1 MLNRWSSVLVSI
13 FFAVML
19 TGAGAVGYRALLS
32 LAASDPGWR
41 TNALDKKVSVITV
54 RASGPA
60 AAALREGDVILEI
73 NGVVLR
79 GPLHAAGIFEHLP
92 PGTIYHVRISRGD
105 QILNFDL
112 ETGPIPLGLKA
123 LLPLASVII
132 PAIFFLTGLGVFL
145 LRPDDKQ
152 SLLLALMFGTW
163 SGLFIGDLAYSE
175 FAPWLQAVIFL
186 ASICA
191 SFFWPLFC
199 HFFLVFPDQSLS
211 PLRRRFPRIEYL
223 LYLPHV
229 LVRIPYVAFLAL
241 LWMQSPHELA
251 SLREQYSWIG
261 YLYLGLATLYIC
273 GGLLSL
279 LINYREASRLLRRKM
294 RVVVVG
300 SLLAILPMV
309 ILVCSEL
316 FFQGNQLSESTFLW
330 FLVIAFSFFLFFPA
344 SLVYAIAKHQVIP
357 IRLILRR
364 GVRYVFV
371 SRGSI
376 IVELI
381 TVGLALT
388 IFLNYLFNRWPVSRP
403 WMVVLSG
410 LVAVLIWQ
418 VTRDLHHRV
427 VAPLIDRRFFRQAY
441 NAQQVLSEL
450 GQALRGMPDVNEE
463 TFIQICEQIRMALNA
478 DNVALILRREAT
490 GDYECAVLSQHL
502 EQENLTLS
510 VTETLSFSAESFVIK
525 WLANAIKPLPV
536 NFDDPHSWGRT
547 LGTADLM
554 ESPQREQTSELLRQI
569 RAALLLP
576 IATKE
581 GLIGVLSLGPR
592 LGDLPY
598 SREDEQLLM
607 AVTWQLAYAI
617 ENADLVRRKAE
628 EELFRREIEFATEVQ
643 MRLFPQSLPAIE
655 TLDLSGI
662 CYPARGIGGDYYDFL
677 HLGPGQVGIAVAD
690 VSGKGLS
697 AALLMSTVQA
707 SLRTQASFAKGRIT
721 ELVAS
726 MNRLLC
732 ESTDMSH
739 YATFFYAQYDEA
751 NQLLTYVNAGHNP
764 PLLIRDNQGE
774 TGRWRGVA
782 NRAIGNWEAG
792 DRRVEVASTVKAVQ
806 FLETGGPVIGLLKD
820 CEYRYESIPLQ
831 SGDVL
836 VAYTDGVTEATN
848 AEDEEFGE
856 SRLIDAV
863 MGDSHLSAD
872 EIVESIVATVR
883 HWCREEPQND
893 DLTLVVVKIR

>member
-1 MLNRWSSVLVSI
+1 MLKRWSSVLVGI
-13 FFAVML
+13 YFAVML

-41 TNALDKKVSVITV
+41 TNALDKKVSVISV

-60 AAALREGDVILEI
+60 AAALREGDIILEI
-73 NGVVLR
+73 NGVALR
-79 GPLHAAGIFEHLP
+79 GPLHAAGMFEHLP
-92 PGTIYHVRISRGD
+92 PGTNYHVRVSRGD
-105 QILNFDL
+105 QILDFDL

-163 SGLFIGDLAYSE
+163 SGLFIGDLTYAE

-191 SFFWPLFC
+191 SFFWPIFF

-211 PLRRRFPRIEYL
+211 PVRRRFPRVEYL

-229 LVRIPYVAFLAL
+229 LLRIPYAAFLAL
-241 LWMQSPHELA
+241 LWMQSPNELV

-261 YLYLGLATLYIC
+261 YLYLVLATLYIC

-279 LINYREASRLLRRKM
+279 LVNYREASRLLRRKM

-300 SLLAILPMV
+300 SILAILPMV

-316 FFQGNQLSESTFLW
+316 FFQGNQLSESVFLW

-376 IVELI
+376 IIEVI

-388 IFLNYLFNRWPVSRP
+388 IFLNYLFNRWSVSRP
-403 WMVVLSG
+403 WMVLLSG
-410 LVAVLIWQ
+410 LVAVVIWQ
-418 VTRDLHHRV
+418 ITRNLHHRV
-427 VAPLIDRRFFRQAY
+427 IAPLIDRRFFRQAY

-450 GQALRGMPDVNEE
+450 GQALRGMPDLNEE
-463 TFIQICEQIRMALNA
+463 TFVRICEQIRMALNA
-478 DNVALILRREAT
+478 DNVVLFLRREAT

-510 VTETLSFSAESFVIK
+510 VTEALSFSSGDFIIK
-525 WLANAIKPLPV
+525 RLASAIKPLPV

-547 LGTADLM
+547 LVTAEMM
-554 ESPQREQTSELLRQI
+554 ESSLREQTSEVLLQI

-607 AVTWQLAYAI
+607 AVAWQLAYAI
-617 ENADLVRRKAE
+617 ENAELVRRKAE
-628 EELFRREIEFATEVQ
+628 EELFRREMEFATEVQ
-643 MRLFPQSLPAIE
+643 MRLFPQSLPDLE

-677 HLGPGQVGIAVAD
+677 QLGPGQVGIAVAD

-751 NQLLTYVNAGHNP
+751 NKLLTYVNAGHNP
-764 PLLIRDNQGE
+764 PLLIRDKQRD
-774 TGRWRGVA
+774 TGRRRGVA
-782 NRAIGNWEAG
+782 NMAIGDWEAG
-792 DRRVEVASTVKAVQ
+792 DRRVDVASTVKTVQ
-806 FLETGGPVIGLLKD
+806 LLETGGPVIGLLKD
-820 CEYRYESIPLQ
+820 CEYRYESIPMQ

-836 VAYTDGVTEATN
+836 IAYTDGVTEATN
-848 AEDEEFGE
+848 PEDEEFGE

-863 MGDSHLSAD
+863 IADAHLRAD
-872 EIVESIVATVR
+872 EIVGSIVATVR
-883 HWCREEPQND
+883 HWCRETPQND